1 MSCCAFRSR
10 GSRRTDAR
18 RYFVPKVGAV
28 AARIELGHAFSRQ
41 RMAKG
46 TTPGK
51 EGLMTRRVRRHER
64 RLRIVSTVFVGAN
77 IAPCQIGFCGAR
89 NVGAD
94 RTDKYRPFHAAPVIS
109 FRPELGTSRQ
119 SKRSQQIRLESQR
132 DRRAS
137 AGGPVNAA
145 DGRAIGEGIARR
157 VGDDVGGD
165 AEIAEEDQ
173 GN

>member
-1 MSCCAFRSR
+1 
-10 GSRRTDAR
+10 
-18 RYFVPKVGAV
+18 
-28 AARIELGHAFSRQ
+28 
-41 RMAKG
+41 
-46 TTPGK
+46 
-51 EGLMTRRVRRHER
+51 MTRRVRRHER
-64 RLRIVSTVFVGAN
+64 SLGIVSTVFVGAN
-77 IAPCQIGFCGAR
+77 ISLCQIGFCGTR

-145 DGRAIGEGIARR
+145 DGRAIGEGIGRR
-157 VGDDVGGD
+157 IRDDIGSD